1 MEDSCVLFSAL
12 DKLGNNAVSTVC
24 FFVVFFQSDL
34 KIFVFF
40 DRWFGEGLWCA
51 FSSCIRA
58 GLFKAGLR

>member
-1 MEDSCVLFSAL
+1 MEDSCVLFLTL

-24 FFVVFFQSDL
+24 FFVVFFFLVRFKDFCL
-34 KIFVFF
+34 GL
-40 DRWFGEGLWCA
+40 FGEGLWCG

>member
-34 KIFVFF
+34 KIFVSGCLE
-40 DRWFGEGLWCA
+40 RVCGVVLVHVLGLG
-51 FSSCIRA
+51 RLKL
-58 GLFKAGLR
+58 G